1 MFFSELVVSFTKFIL
16 QLQKAS
22 DCIYQVTFQHT
33 QTRGFNTLTSF
44 IFHVAFY
51 VVLYK
56 DICNGYNSLKSRLV
70 MCLSLF
76 YLPFIVGDRCYTL
89 PGQMWI
95 TQHSDPRYSLQNN
108 CRSHTDGCSVCRGWT
123 TARKREYRVGQDCL
137 FHY

>member
-1 MFFSELVVSFTKFIL
+1 MFLSEVVVSFTKFIL

-22 DCIYQVTFQHT
+22 DSIHHMTFQHT
-33 QTRGFNTLTSF
+33 QTLGFNTLTSF
-44 IFHVAFY
+44 IFHVAFS

-56 DICNGYNSLKSRLV
+56 DICNSYIALKSRLV

-76 YLPFIVGDRCYTL
+76 YLPFIVGDRCCTL

-95 TQHSDPRYSLQNN
+95 RQHSDHRYSLQNY
-108 CRSHTDGCSVCRGWT
+108 CRSHTDGCGVCRGWT
-123 TARKREYRVGQDCL
+123 IARTREYRVGQDCL